1 MINNQLGPNMPLLR
15 ARAVDGYVVASEA
28 RGHRFQLDVQ
38 LPIETKSY
46 NVDMHDYEAST
57 CRCRPCHSIAPG
69 RPPSELKLSA
79 D

>member
-15 ARAVDGYVVASEA
+15 VRAVDGYVVASEA

-46 NVDMHDYEAST
+46 NVDMHDYEASPG
-57 CRCRPCHSIAPG
+57 RCPSCLNVAPG
-69 RPPSELKLSA
+69 RSAPGLKLSA